1 MFEKLQMYF
10 RFLTCLTALFWC
22 CFGIDSNSQAQLL
35 RPTLSLQS
43 AYAFSESTALD
54 SIVLTF
60 LLRGEPNT
68 NISVT
73 LDVLPGL
80 TAERG
85 TDYEFNP
92 VTVTFAPSD
101 TGLRNIK
108 VAFRIL
114 DDTIAEPAEYLAIA
128 MTNPVGG
135 NLSNQFFAPI
145 YIIDTDRPKILRTRP
160 GFLNYI
166 ASYTL
171 GTPATNSAEMVAYA
185 AAEKQLWVINSVG
198 KRVEIIDFS
207 VPAAPRP
214 LSSQDL
220 SNFGTPT
227 GVAISDK
234 FAAVSVAATDI
245 RRPGKLLIYELAT
258 MQRKELTVGF
268 HPDMVCFTPDQQ
280 KILVANEAEPAPDY
294 SYDPE
299 GSVSIITL
307 PNTIDSISQSN
318 VINVNFN
325 QFDKDSTILRNRGV
339 RIFGPGATASQDF
352 EPEYITVLDDNKTAF
367 VTLQENNAL
376 AVLNLETNS
385 FVEILPLGYKDYSLP
400 GNALDA
406 SDRRSILTADTS
418 VGNFLPLIAQY
429 PVKGMYQPDAI
440 ATFTVNN
447 QSYLITA
454 NEGDARN
461 FDDGFS
467 EQTRVG
473 LVGYPLDN
481 SVFSNARFYKDNFV
495 LGRLQVTNQLGDW
508 DADTDFDEIYTFGA
522 RSFSIWNATTGAQVY
537 DSGDLLEYITAY
549 DRNYRSVF
557 NTDYSTNTPRDRSD
571 DKGPEPEGVITV
583 NINADTVYAFITLER
598 IGGVMVFDV
607 SNPLRPVLVDYHNP
621 RDLTEDGKGD
631 LGPEGLIFIPAAKSP
646 TQQALL
652 VVANEVSAS
661 LSIYQLA
668 IQNPITHANK
678 IHSPQLV
685 KLVAFPNPSR
695 QFQFNYPV
703 AGYLTNSIGV
713 TVLTIQQP
721 LSAIDLTAFPP
732 GLYYFHANSGQV
744 IKMCR
749 PPDLN

>member
-1 MFEKLQMYF
+1 MKNLHLYF
-10 RFLTCLTALFWC
+10 RFLALSLCCL
-22 CFGIDSNSQAQLL
+22 GINTVIQAQLL

-43 AYAFSESTALD
+43 AYAFSENAALD
-54 SIVLTF
+54 SITLTF

-80 TAERG
+80 SAERG

-92 VTVTFAPSD
+92 LTLTFAPSD
-101 TGLRNIK
+101 TGVRNIK
-108 VAFRIL
+108 VPFRIL
-114 DDTIAEPAEYLAIA
+114 NDTVAEPAEYLAIA
-128 MTNPVGG
+128 MMNPVGG

-166 ASYTL
+166 TGYTL
-171 GTPATNSAEMVAYA
+171 GAPAANSAEMVAYA
-185 AAEKQLWVINSVG
+185 AAEKQLWVINSVA

-207 VPAAPRP
+207 LPAAPRP

-227 GVAISDK
+227 CVAISDK

-245 RRPGKLLIYELAT
+245 RRPGKVLIYELAT

-268 HPDMVCFTPDQQ
+268 HPDMLCFTPDQQ

-307 PNTIDSISQSN
+307 PSTIDSINQSN

-376 AVLNLETNS
+376 AVLNLETNN
-385 FVEILPLGYKDYSLP
+385 FVEILPLGYKDYTLP
-400 GNALDA
+400 GNAFDA
-406 SDRRSILTADTS
+406 SDRRSIFTADTS
-418 VGNFLPLIAQY
+418 IGNFLPLIARY

-440 ATFTVNN
+440 AAFKVNN
-447 QSYLITA
+447 RSYLITA

-461 FDDGFS
+461 FEDGFS

-473 LVGYPLDN
+473 LIGYPLDN
-481 SVFSNARFYKDNFV
+481 SVFPNARFYKDNFV
-495 LGRLQVTNQLGDW
+495 LGRLQVTNQLGDV
-508 DADTDFDEIYTFGA
+508 DADTDFDEIYTFGG
-522 RSFSIWNATTGAQVY
+522 RSFSIWNPTTGAQVY

-557 NTDYSTNTPRDRSD
+557 NADHSTNTPRDRSD
-571 DKGPEPEGVITV
+571 DKGPEPESVITV

-598 IGGVMVFDV
+598 TGGVMVFDV

-621 RDLTEDGKGD
+621 RDLSEDGKGD

-661 LSIYQLA
+661 LSIYQLP
-668 IQNPITHANK
+668 IQNPITYAAAVQ
-678 IHSPQLV
+678 SPPL
-685 KLVAFPNPSR
+685 KLVAFPNPSK
-695 QFQFNYPV
+695 QFEFNYPI
-703 AGYLTNSIGV
+703 AGYLTNSMGAI
-713 TVLTIQQP
+713 VLKIEQP
-721 LSAIDLTAFPP
+721 LSVIDLSVFPA